1 MDLQDYKQEN
11 DALKKRMADMEKAIN
26 ELVVHNMQLSQQMD
40 AYYDARRRIHIYKE
54 LLIRHTEFLKHAD
67 LVRPPTKGESDCK
80 ITQKNDFPNCRMLNS
95 LSFAQT
101 PKTVQKHSTARRSRA
116 RQSPKDPIRHI
127 A

>member
-11 DALKKRMADMEKAIN
+11 AALKKRMADMEKAIN

-40 AYYDARRRIHIYKE
+40 AYYDIRRRIHIYKE

-80 ITQKNDFPNCRMLNS
+80 ITQK
-95 LSFAQT
+95 
-101 PKTVQKHSTARRSRA
+101 K
-116 RQSPKDPIRHI
+116 
-127 A
+127 